1 MFMLP
6 SRIVALATVLFAS
19 AAAAQYPTKPIRLL
33 VPFPAGG
40 AADIAARVV
49 AQPMSQAL
57 GQTIVI
63 DNRPGADGAIAGDIV
78 VKSPADGYTLFF
90 ATSSAISAVPA
101 LRKVPPYDPLTQ
113 FTPITSIGRLTVFVF
128 VHSSVP
134 AKSIAE
140 LIDYARAN
148 PGKLEYGTG
157 HTTGIVATA
166 QFKSLTKTNM
176 LHVPYKGDGP
186 ALADLV
192 QGRIKVIFATPTGVL
207 GHVKEGR
214 VRVLATL
221 LDSRSPLLPDAP
233 TMAESGLPKFNVAAW
248 AGMFGPAG
256 LPKDVVE
263 RISREANIAL
273 KQPAVIEQ
281 LARQGFM
288 PVGSNPDGFAA
299 YIKEQH
305 VAWGQAIKDAGI
317 KPD

>member
-40 AADIAARVV
+40 AADVAARVV

>member
-1 MFMLP
+1 MSTLP
-6 SRIVALATVLFAS
+6 SRIVVLAAVLFAS
-19 AAAAQYPTKPIRLL
+19 AVAAQYPTRPIRLL

-78 VKSPADGYTLFF
+78 VKAPADGYTLFF
-90 ATSSAISAVPA
+90 ATSSAISAVPW
-101 LRKVPPYDPLTQ
+101 LRKVPPYDALTQ

-128 VHSSVP
+128 VHSSIP

-148 PGKLEYGTG
+148 PGRLEYGTG
-157 HTTGIVATA
+157 HTTGIVTTA
-166 QFKSLTKTNM
+166 QFKSLTNTNM

-221 LDSRSPLLPDAP
+221 LDTRSPLLPEVP

-256 LPKDVVE
+256 MPKEIVE
-263 RISREANIAL
+263 RISREANIAI
-273 KQPAVIEQ
+273 KQPGVVEQ
-281 LARQGFM
+281 LARQGFV
-288 PVGSNPDGFAA
+288 PVGSTPEEFAA
-299 YIKEQH
+299 YIKQQH
-305 VAWGQAIKDAGI
+305 VAWGQSIKDAGI

>member
-1 MFMLP
+1 MSKLP
-6 SRIVALATVLFAS
+6 SRIVALAMVLFAS

-128 VHSSVP
+128 VHSSVS

-256 LPKDVVE
+256 MPKNVVE
-263 RISREANIAL
+263 RISREANITL
-273 KQPAVIEQ
+273 KQPAVVEQ

-305 VAWGQAIKDAGI
+305 VAWGQAIRDAGI
-317 KPD
+317 QPD